1 MSKSKKRFHKALY
14 YRNAIMEEFKF
25 EQVHEIMKKADL
37 KWHPDN
43 RLPSIKELRVT
54 AINIMDDTIEEWRN
68 TGKSVPVWGYGGF
81 EAGISKKGKLELH
94 FCLETV
100 TAEDID
106 EIDEICADDSL
117 VDEDD
122 DSDID
127 PEVKAVYND
136 YEDDESDDDEEDD
149 EYYIVDETEE

>member
-1 MSKSKKRFHKALY
+1 MSKYKKRLNKALY
-14 YRNAIMEEFKF
+14 YRNAIMEDFRF
-25 EQVHEIMKKADL
+25 EIVHDIMKKADL
-37 KWHPDN
+37 KWSPDEHI
-43 RLPSIKELRVT
+43 PSIEELRVT
-54 AINIMDDTIEEWRN
+54 AINIMDDTIEEWLN

-94 FCLETV
+94 FCIETV

-106 EIDEICADDSL
+106 AIDEICDDDSL

-127 PEVKAVYND
+127 PEVKAVYAD
-136 YEDDESDDDEEDD
+136 YEDED
-149 EYYIVDETEE
+149 EYDEDEYDDYIVDGTEE